1 MRRAQLSEVQPISA
15 GNDHFT
21 GSARRHDLIA
31 VDDPPSGAIL
41 VEFEPGAR
49 THWHRHPAGQY
60 LYVVEGRGLTQSR
73 GGEVQDLAPGD
84 CLYAAPGEEHWH
96 GAAATAGVSHLAFS
110 FGVTEWVG
118 PAELVAQEADR

>member
-1 MRRAQLSEVQPISA
+1 MRRAQLSAVQPIPA

-21 GSARRHDLIA
+21 GSAQRHDLIA

-41 VEFEPGAR
+41 VRFEPGAR
-49 THWHRHPAGQY
+49 THWHRHPDGQY
-60 LYVVEGRGLTQSR
+60 LYVVDGQGLTQRR
-73 GGEVQDLAPGD
+73 GGEVESLVPGD

-96 GAAATAGVSHLAFS
+96 GAGRTTGVSHLAFS

-118 PAELVAQEADR
+118 PAELERREDER